1 MAKWIQGMHMKEGA
15 LHKEMGVSEG
25 KNIPK
30 GKLNAAAKKGGIL
43 GKRASLA
50 KTLMRFQR
58 AR

>member
-1 MAKWIQGMHMKEGA
+1 MDNMKR
-15 LHKEMGVSEG
+15 EMGVPIG

-30 GKLNAAAKKGGIL
+30 GKLNAAAKKGGML

-58 AR
+58 GRA